1 MAIAEDAEAGLAAKF
16 AVMREL
22 LDERQWRVY
31 LGTEARALGR
41 GGVAAVARA
50 SGASQVTVAAGA
62 AQAADPGAL
71 AALARGRS
79 RRPGAGRPKAEDAQP
94 GLRQALGGVLEEATR
109 GDPVSEITW
118 CSLSLRDLRR
128 QLAARGFR
136 CGKDAIARMLRQEGY
151 SLQAMAKVLE
161 GRQHPDR
168 DGQFRHVNAMIRA
181 FAAAGYPVVSADA
194 KKKEQLGPYHRDGRT
209 WRPAGNPVKVRDHD
223 FPDQELG
230 KITPYGVYDI
240 AANRGFVSVGT
251 SCDTAAFAVN
261 ALRLWWQRE
270 GALRYPGAARLLVTA
285 DAGGSN
291 GYRSR
296 LWKDQL
302 AVLAAETG
310 LKISVV
316 HFPPGTSKWN
326 RIEHRLFCH
335 ITRTWRTRPLMTAD
349 DAVAG
354 IAATVTSQGLKC
366 TAVRDDAAY
375 PEGAKVSGERLRYLQ
390 DRVVVRHG
398 PHRDWN
404 YTILPAPRPA
414 PEPEPEP
421 GPGPGRAGPDP
432 ALVRALA
439 ALAGIGDPDALA
451 GELALAW
458 DAAREHRLTLERGRG
473 RIRRCGNSNASLAR
487 LALPAILTAAAC
499 RYNAGMSC
507 ALIGTLLGVHHA
519 TIGDATR
526 YARPV
531 LEQHGLTITTGR
543 PRISTLRDLREH
555 ASATG
560 ITIPLPQPH
569 PPPSRTRPPPAP
581 DTPEPANL
589 KTDASQAPT
598 TAPGSRRRS
607 TTRARWPSPGLSR
620 PRRTGRASGMLR
632 SWRTRYTSRCSAS
645 AVRGERGPRRTPL
658 AIAPDRLPGRGGD
671 LVRLGRP
678 RRAVRVRP
686 DPPAARHR
694 RRLHH
699 QHRDHAAGR
708 GGSLRRVRAAG
719 LAHCRSPGTRP
730 VVRSQVGDRG
740 PGSRHV
746 RPGDL
751 SPAGRRA
758 RGPGAVAGRGTRVLH
773 PGGDPRVRGGPD
785 APAQGRPCR

>member
-1 MAIAEDAEAGLAAKF
+1 VAIAEDAEAGLAAKF

-94 GLRQALGGVLEEATR
+94 GLRQALGGLLEEATR

-118 CSLSLRDLRR
+118 CSLSLRDLER
-128 QLAARGFR
+128 QMAARGFR
-136 CGKDAIARMLRQEGY
+136 CKKDAIARMLRGQGY

-168 DGQFRHVNAMIRA
+168 DAQFRHINAMIRA
-181 FAAAGYPVVSADA
+181 FAAAGHPVVSVDA
-194 KKKEQLGPYHRDGRT
+194 KKKEQLGPYSRDGRA
-209 WRPAGNPVKVRDHD
+209 WRPAGDPVKVRDHD

-230 KITPYGVYDI
+230 KIAPYGVYDI
-240 AANRGFVSVGT
+240 TANTGFAAVGT
-251 SCDTAAFAVN
+251 SHDTAAFAVN
-261 ALRLWWQRE
+261 ALRLWWRAE
-270 GALRYPGAARLLVTA
+270 GSLRYPGASRLLVTA

-291 GYRSR
+291 GYRCR

-310 LKISVV
+310 LKISVA

-335 ITRTWRTRPLMTAD
+335 ITRTWRARPLMTAD

-375 PEGAKVSGERLRYLQ
+375 PEGAKVSDDRLRYLQ
-390 DRVVVRHG
+390 DRVLVRHG
-398 PHRDWN
+398 PRRDWN

-414 PEPEPEP
+414 PGPQP
-421 GPGPGRAGPDP
+421 GPGAGPGRAGPDP

-439 ALAGIGDPDALA
+439 ALAGIGDPDTLA

-499 RYNAGMSC
+499 RYTAGMSC
-507 ALIGTLLGVHHA
+507 ALIGSLLGVHHA

-543 PRISTLRDLREH
+543 PRISTLCDLREH
-555 ASATG
+555 AFAAG
-560 ITIPLPQPH
+560 ITLPVPNPARSGNPS
-569 PPPSRTRPPPAP
+569 PPPTRPKPP
-581 DTPEPANL
+581 T
-589 KTDASQAPT
+589 
-598 TAPGSRRRS
+598 
-607 TTRARWPSPGLSR
+607 
-620 PRRTGRASGMLR
+620 
-632 SWRTRYTSRCSAS
+632 
-645 AVRGERGPRRTPL
+645 
-658 AIAPDRLPGRGGD
+658 
-671 LVRLGRP
+671 
-678 RRAVRVRP
+678 
-686 DPPAARHR
+686 
-694 RRLHH
+694 
-699 QHRDHAAGR
+699 
-708 GGSLRRVRAAG
+708 
-719 LAHCRSPGTRP
+719 
-730 VVRSQVGDRG
+730 
-740 PGSRHV
+740 
-746 RPGDL
+746 
-751 SPAGRRA
+751 
-758 RGPGAVAGRGTRVLH
+758 
-773 PGGDPRVRGGPD
+773 
-785 APAQGRPCR
+785 